1 MNITPLKKLADAL
14 RKNGLDIAA
23 VHGNTPNA
31 TLYRAFATRLDNAI
45 AEALAMPDD
54 ELSSTTTPQQIAGS
68 VRHAIPPPPPP
79 PPTRRVRDDQRPPP
93 CAIPRS
99 DA

>member
-45 AEALAMPDD
+45 AEALAMPD
-54 ELSSTTTPQQIAGS
+54 EQPGVTQTQPALSGGTSITTPTISSREQEQ
-68 VRHAIPPPPPP
+68 
-79 PPTRRVRDDQRPPP
+79 
-93 CAIPRS
+93 
-99 DA
+99 